1 MNAVDE
7 TRVDS
12 PSCPEFKSL
21 TETTQSL
28 RSFSQIM
35 SRNVLFTRR
44 NRYGCSL
51 DVLIQL
57 FFRYQLSAQ
66 SGVSSSITVALSGI
80 TSSSRRERSLLHW
93 MGACLRTPFQSSRG
107 QILRSPASET
117 HVGSGT
123 PISDESVEKIIEDR
137 VMDSVC
143 AVRLSWLQ
151 EAQKIRSPRYWIHV
165 WRLTLEVSYSRLL
178 LKKNYLIFKT
188 DLSHKGSSLRRSLD
202 SLGRN
207 RFTWEK

>member
-1 MNAVDE
+1 M
-7 TRVDS
+7 DS

-21 TETTQSL
+21 TEKTQSL
-28 RSFSQIM
+28 RSLSQIM

-44 NRYGCSL
+44 NRYVSSL

-57 FFRYQLSAQ
+57 LNRYQLSAQ
-66 SGVSSSITVALSGI
+66 SGVSSSITEFESVSSSGI
-80 TSSSRRERSLLHW
+80 TSSSRRQRSLLHW

-123 PISDESVEKIIEDR
+123 PMSDESVEKIFKDC
-137 VMDSVC
+137 VTGSVS

-151 EAQKIRSPRYWIHV
+151 EAQKIRSPRFWIHV

-178 LKKNYLIFKT
+178 LKSFYLIFKT
-188 DLSHKGSSLRRSLD
+188 GLSHKGSRS
-202 SLGRN
+202 S
-207 RFTWEK
+207 T